1 MIIGSHC
8 RDKEIFP
15 KTVDITIGS
24 WLWMMMILILWWMK
38 LLEEDTGD
46 HLTSYLTSYVWES
59 WWQGVLVWWCQ
70 YQFAMSSIRT
80 ISFPLLTTLQQQSVQ
95 VCGTHQYFDLFSFSF
110 FFQVFSSKLI
120 SSSVSSDSLQFS
132 VFSLMVWGSPGSF
145 GVLDKET
152 RVAAIGE
159 FIAKDTDHDVFLL
172 NDLWMRPDHMTIRK
186 SLPKG
191 MSRASQP
198 WDIY

>member
-1 MIIGSHC
+1 M
-8 RDKEIFP
+8 
-15 KTVDITIGS
+15 
-24 WLWMMMILILWWMK
+24 
-38 LLEEDTGD
+38 
-46 HLTSYLTSYVWES
+46 
-59 WWQGVLVWWCQ
+59 
-70 YQFAMSSIRT
+70 
-80 ISFPLLTTLQQQSVQ
+80 
-95 VCGTHQYFDLFSFSF
+95 
-110 FFQVFSSKLI
+110 FSSKLI

-191 MSRASQP
+191 MSHALQQ
-198 WDIY
+198 